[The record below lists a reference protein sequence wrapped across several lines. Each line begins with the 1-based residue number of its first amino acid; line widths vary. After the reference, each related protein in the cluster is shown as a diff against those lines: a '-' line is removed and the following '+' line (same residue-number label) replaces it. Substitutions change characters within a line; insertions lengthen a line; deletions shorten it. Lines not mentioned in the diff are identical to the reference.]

1 MDASNSEVLSST
13 AKSCSQ
19 YPGRSVRQRSSRVI
33 WMVDVM
39 VGQSS
44 KRDLE
49 VRVKWRDSVC
59 THYKIVLPEPDCL
72 EDMYLLSAW
81 LECQVKKQAGVDP
94 YTQVRFTSRQDVLA
108 QACGGASMNLPIN
121 AVIFAGKRERDMG
134 ALHRE
139 TQRSS
144 WLRLISLP
152 LARSLVPGEC
162 TGDPTVA
169 SILLGGEDVG
179 TGASKPPRAASCHLY
194 LKTAPGKNNS
204 RMLLSCAW
212 PTLEQHPHILTVM
225 LTAGPNLFVFSRPFL
240 ASTNAL
246 VWLHEQAPK
255 VSTVSHRRLICRFIL
270 RQFHAF

>member
-1 MDASNSEVLSST
+1 MA
-13 AKSCSQ
+13 
-19 YPGRSVRQRSSRVI
+19 
-33 WMVDVM
+33 DVM

-81 LECQVKKQAGVDP
+81 LESQVKKQAGVDP
-94 YTQVRFTSRQDVLA
+94 YTQVRFTSRQNVLA

-121 AVIFAGKRERDMG
+121 VVIFAGKRERDTG

-139 TQRSS
+139 RQRSS
-144 WLRLISLP
+144 WLRLISLS
-152 LARSLVPGEC
+152 LARSTGEC

-169 SILLGGEDVG
+169 SILLGGEDAG
-179 TGASKPPRAASCHLY
+179 TGAGKPPRAASRHLY

-212 PTLEQHPHILTVM
+212 LTLEQHPHILTVM

-246 VWLHEQAPK
+246 VWLREQAPK
-255 VSTVSHRRLICRFIL
+255 VSPVSHRRLVCRFIIQ